1 MRLVDNIKAE
11 AKKLKRKVVLPESH
25 DRRVLEAASILQQE
39 GIANTILIGEKE
51 KILKDANTFG
61 VSLDGVEFA
70 SVAKS
75 GLFPDFVDTYYE
87 KRKRKGIS
95 LEEVE
100 EAMHNPTFFA
110 VMMVEKGMADG
121 CVSGADT
128 TTADVM
134 RASLHIIGTAS
145 GITTISSDII
155 ILATNIDKILSFADC
170 AVLPAPSPEQ
180 LAEVAILTADTHRK
194 VVKKEPKVAM
204 LSFSTKGSTK
214 HPYVEKVIQATE
226 IVKQKRP
233 DILVDGELQVDAAL
247 VPEIGERKAPG
258 SPVAGVANV
267 LIFPGLESGNIGY
280 KLVQRICKCETIGPI
295 VQGLRKPVNDL
306 SRGCST
312 EDIVNLAAVTS
323 TIA

>member
-1 MRLVDNIKAE
+1 MRLVEDVIAE
-11 AKKLKRKVVLPESH
+11 AKKLKRKIVLPESY
-25 DRRVLEAASILQQE
+25 DERVIQAASILQQE
-39 GIANTILIGEKE
+39 GIANIILIGEKKE
-51 KILKDANTFG
+51 ILKDANALG
-61 VSLDGVEFA
+61 VSLNGVEFV
-70 SVAKS
+70 SIAKS
-75 GLFPDFVDTYYE
+75 GLFPGFAEAYYE
-87 KRKRKGIS
+87 KRKKKGITS
-95 LEEVE
+95 KEAEEI
-100 EAMHNPTFFA
+100 MRNPTFFA
-110 VMMVEKGMADG
+110 VMMVEKGLADG

-170 AVLPAPSPEQ
+170 AILPAPSSEQ

-194 VVKKEPKVAM
+194 VVKEEPKVAM
-204 LSFSTKGSTK
+204 LSFSTKGSAK

-226 IVKQKRP
+226 IVRQKRP

-247 VPEIGERKAPG
+247 VPEVGERKAPG
-258 SPVAGVANV
+258 SPVGGIANV
-267 LIFPGLESGNIGY
+267 LIFPSLEAGNIGY
-280 KLVQRICKCETIGPI
+280 KLVQRICKCEAIGPI

-306 SRGCST
+306 SRGCSA
-312 EDIVNLAAVTS
+312 EDIVNLAAITS